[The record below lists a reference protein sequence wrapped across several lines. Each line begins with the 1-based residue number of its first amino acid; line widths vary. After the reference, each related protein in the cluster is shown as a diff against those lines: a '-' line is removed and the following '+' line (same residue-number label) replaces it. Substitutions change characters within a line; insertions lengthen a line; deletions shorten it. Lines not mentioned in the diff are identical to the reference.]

1 MSTKLRI
8 AVIGAGGRLG
18 SAACAAIERCADLE
32 LIGRFA
38 SPDNWAVQVRELR
51 VDVALEATRA
61 GLGCAHGITLLEAGA
76 QIVLASS
83 GISLQDQAQLDLRA
97 RELGRGGLIVPNFS
111 LGAVLMMRVCAEWA
125 KHFPAAEIIELHHPK
140 KFDAPSGTALETARR
155 MAEARAEP
163 SAMLP
168 IHSVRLPGLY
178 AHQEVL
184 FGAPG
189 ELLSV
194 RHDLCSSE
202 AFTPGILAALRY
214 AAAARGVSRGIEHA
228 FGI

>member
-1 MSTKLRI
+1 MTAKLRV

-18 SAACAAIERCADLE
+18 SAAAAAIERALDLE
-32 LIGRFA
+32 LVARFT
-38 SPDNWAVQVRELR
+38 SQDRWAVQVRQLR

-61 GLGCAHGITLLEAGA
+61 GLGLAHGIALLEAGA
-76 QIVLASS
+76 QIVLATS
-83 GISLQDQAQLDLRA
+83 GISPEDQAQLDRRA

-111 LGAVLMMRVCAEWA
+111 LGAVLMMRVCAQLA
-125 KHFPAAEIIELHHPK
+125 KHFPASEIIEFHHPK
-140 KFDAPSGTALETARR
+140 KYDAPSGTALETSRR
-155 MAEARAEP
+155 MGEARAEP
-163 SAMLP
+163 GAAPP

-189 ELLSV
+189 ELVSV
-194 RHDLCSSE
+194 RHDLHSSE
-202 AFTPGILAALRY
+202 AFVPGILAALRY
-214 AAAARGVSRGIEHA
+214 AAEARGVSRGIEHA